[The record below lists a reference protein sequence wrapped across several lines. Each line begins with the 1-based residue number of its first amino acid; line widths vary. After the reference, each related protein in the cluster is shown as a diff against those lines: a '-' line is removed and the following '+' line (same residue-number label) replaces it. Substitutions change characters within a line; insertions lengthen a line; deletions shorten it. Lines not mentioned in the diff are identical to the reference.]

1 MMKGGMASGAVGLT
15 DCLCLAV
22 VLDFLVCGA
31 FPFLRVS
38 TMFRVRG

>member
-1 MMKGGMASGAVGLT
+1 MANGAVGLT
-15 DCLCLAV
+15 GCLRLAV
-22 VLDFLVCGA
+22 VLDFLVLGA